1 MSKTTVLFVC
11 PDNSLLSP
19 LAEAYLNDRA
29 KGLMRAF
36 SAGLDPSR
44 PLNRHVARLLS
55 SQGIASEGLAPKPLD
70 IFLMPHAEVPDRL
83 IYLSDMEPIALPPH
97 WRATTSS
104 HWWSIAAKPPFP
116 DTFAACAAYFERI
129 SGAIDKLMEPPQS
142 VGKSIAGALA

>member
-19 LAEAYLNDRA
+19 LAEAYLNASA

-55 SQGIASEGLAPKPLD
+55 ARGIAAEGLAPKPLD

-83 IYLSDMEPIALPPH
+83 VYLSELEPVILPAH
-97 WRATTSS
+97 WKATTSS
-104 HWWSIAAKPPFP
+104 HWWSIANKPPFP
-116 DTFAACAAYFERI
+116 DTFAACAAYFDRI
-129 SGAIDKLMEPPQS
+129 ADAIDRLLEPPQS
-142 VGKSIAGALA
+142 VGKAIAGSLV